1 LAAIQFQTFMSKP
14 RVKRITANLP
24 EDLLKEATRVTQQ
37 GITETLIEGLKL
49 VRRSAAFEKAQ
60 ALKGKIN
67 LQVDLD
73 ISRERTHR

>member
-1 LAAIQFQTFMSKP
+1 MSKP